1 MNSNPKDK
9 KKEVKVINIP
19 KKKRPLATPS
29 YIIRISLIICF
40 VLCILLLSSPFLRA
54 KLYITQD
61 LEITTSFNEAYNDS
75 PSQEELDNAYNELL
89 TAFNHLEKIEKKEDS
104 EPSELPV
111 SQTNV
116 MALDSANF
124 EWSYTVSRNVDPKP
138 LAELIDKVRTLDK
151 RPYTSESV
159 QALNIALLKG
169 QKLLR
174 ASVVVSQSVLQML
187 LGGAIGESLGNVKSL
202 GNTISHS
209 LFAMILAAIPL
220 VCFITLCFD
229 KRSHLKHI
237 ICMLGATICLAVIF
251 AVLYPFVGRGA
262 VISIILY
269 IIIFILNLASI
280 YAKQQEDHI
289 IKHPEMEP
297 EFTEKHPHFVKALIN
312 HKAFVKYAAEPQTAP
327 KKKKKKK

>member
-1 MNSNPKDK
+1 MNNGNPKEN

-19 KKKRPLATPS
+19 KRKRPLATPS
-29 YIIRISLIICF
+29 YIIRICLIICF

-54 KLYITQD
+54 KLYITDD
-61 LEITTSFNEAYNDS
+61 LEITTAASEAYNGS
-75 PSQEELDNAYNELL
+75 PSQEELDNAEKELQA
-89 TAFNHLEKIEKKEDS
+89 AFDSLEKIEKKKSDS
-104 EPSELPV
+104 SELPV
-111 SQTNV
+111 SETNV

-159 QALNIALLKG
+159 KKLNNALLKG

-174 ASVVVSQSVLQML
+174 ADVVVSQSVLQML

-209 LFAMILAAIPL
+209 IFAMILAGIPF
-220 VCFITLCFD
+220 VCFIVLCFD

-237 ICMLGATICLAVIF
+237 VCMVGAIICLAIIF

-262 VISIILY
+262 VLTILLY
-269 IIIFILNLASI
+269 IMIFILNLTSI
-280 YAKQQEDHI
+280 YAKQQEDYI
-289 IKHPEMEP
+289 IKNPDKEP

-312 HKAFVKYAAEPQTAP
+312 YKAFVKYAAEPNIKP
-327 KKKKKKK
+327 KKKKKK